1 MKKLLLIALL
11 LMACFTTVKAQND
24 TVFYVSQIPNEA
36 YLYICPDR
44 YDRAII
50 YAENGCNDFWW
61 RIHGDLCYDNPIII
75 ENTPYNHTTGIIY
88 GGCGIDYM
96 HFTLYWYLYGTPT
109 ETTHE
114 YWKRPFEN
122 LNLEAVGVDSLGT
135 WHYDYNYSFL
145 WSTGETTYNIDV
157 AEPGTYTCEISSP
170 CSSVTRTFIVHDNVE
185 IYRSTVDLAT
195 NLNKVTWRVTEEQA
209 GYINQ
214 VKVERDGFV
223 VGTAPYQDGQFLDAI
238 GSENAA
244 RNYRL
249 TGILYDGTECPIPS
263 YQKGTTHVDYS
274 PNANNPSK
282 LNLAWTPPYI
292 EEGAPVS
299 IAYFQI
305 CKYDPESNE
314 ITVIDQIG
322 ANNTIA
328 SYNNNLFEGG
338 YAVLGVLFNESKDNE
353 NVSFSNLSE
362 EVLGVGEAS
371 EIAFKVYPN
380 PTNDIITIEGIGHLT
395 VMNLLGQEILTQE
408 IVGKAS
414 LELPKGI
421 YFIRLGSA
429 IRKVV
434 VE

>member
-1 MKKLLLIALL
+1 MKKILLTIAVII
-11 LMACFTTVKAQND
+11 TTITTKAQSD
-24 TVFYVSQIPNEA
+24 TTFYVTPGLDNQEIHLCVEN
-36 YLYICPDR
+36 YN
-44 YDRAII
+44 RAII
-50 YAENGCNDFWW
+50 YAMVGCDQFWW
-61 RIHGDLCYDNPIII
+61 SVNGSGSYDNSIILDYSSGSYFAVHF
-75 ENTPYNHTTGIIY
+75 NGY
-88 GGCGIDYM
+88 GCGYNILFDVM
-96 HFTLYWYLYGTPT
+96 FFEPNIPN
-109 ETTHE
+109 ETTTE
-114 YWKRPFEN
+114 LWKRPFET
-122 LNLEAVGVDSLGT
+122 LGLESVGIDSIGT
-135 WHYDYNYSFL
+135 GAYEFNYSFL

-157 AEPGTYTCEISSP
+157 AEPGTYTCEITSP
-170 CSSVTRTFIVHDNVE
+170 CSSVTRTFVVRDNVE

-195 NLNKVTWRVTEEQA
+195 NLNKVTWQVTEEQA

-223 VGTAPYQDGQFLDAI
+223 VGMAPYQDGQFLDAI

-353 NVSFSNLSE
+353 NISFSNLSE
-362 EVLGVGEAS
+362 EVLGVGDQTENR
-371 EIAFKVYPN
+371 FMVYPN
-380 PTNDIITIEGIGHLT
+380 PSNGVVTIEGTGRLT
-395 VMNLLGQEILTQE
+395 VMNLLGQEVLTQE
-408 IVGKAS
+408 IERKTT
-414 LELPKGI
+414 LEIPKGI
-421 YFIRLGSA
+421 YFMKLGS
-429 IRKVV
+429 IIHKVV

>member
-1 MKKLLLIALL
+1 MKKLVLTIILVLSFVSYAN
-11 LMACFTTVKAQND
+11 AQND
-24 TVFYVSQIPNEA
+24 TIMTVAQIYEYVNSFYLDPR
-36 YLYICPDR
+36 ICANR
-44 YDRAII
+44 YDRVLI
-50 YAENGCNDFWW
+50 YVPSGCEDYCWVVNNELYCDV
-61 RIHGDLCYDNPIII
+61 NPIILDC
-75 ENTPYNHTTGIIY
+75 NTPAYY
-88 GGCGIDYM
+88 YLEFGGCGYSGFLFGIEIIEPTVPNPITT
-96 HFTLYWYLYGTPT
+96 TL
-109 ETTHE
+109 
-114 YWKRPFEN
+114 WKRYGEM
-122 LNLEAVGVDSLGT
+122 LTLEPIDVGSPEM
-135 WHYDYNYSFL
+135 YEFY
-145 WSTGETTYNIDV
+145 WSTGENSSSIEV
-157 AEPGTYTCEISSP
+157 SEPGVYTCVISDL
-170 CSSVTRTFIVHDNVE
+170 CDSSVQTFIVHDNVE

-195 NLNKVTWRVTEEQA
+195 NLNKVTWQVTEEQA

-223 VGTAPYQDGQFLDAI
+223 VGTTPYQVGQFLDAI

-305 CKYDPESNE
+305 CKYSPETDE

-328 SYNNNLFEGG
+328 SYSNNLFEGG

-362 EVLGVGEAS
+362 EVLGVGENA
-371 EIAFKVYPN
+371 ENQFKVYPN
-380 PTNDIITIEGIGHLT
+380 PSNGVVTIEGIGHLT

-408 IVGKAS
+408 IEGKTT
-414 LELPKGI
+414 LELPKGV
-421 YFIRLGSA
+421 YFLRLGSA